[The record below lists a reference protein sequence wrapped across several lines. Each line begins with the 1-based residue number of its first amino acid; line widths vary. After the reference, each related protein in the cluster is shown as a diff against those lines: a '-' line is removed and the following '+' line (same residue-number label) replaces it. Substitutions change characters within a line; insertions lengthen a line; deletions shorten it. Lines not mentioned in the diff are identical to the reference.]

1 MSTAL
6 DTNCPLLARPNQ
18 RLKQTAAAYARSV
31 RRHPPTA
38 TTRSLTLVAAT
49 FLLLTGCRK
58 AAEPGQQPINPAGTS
73 STTALNALDDSPAG
87 SILTS
92 LQSQLRRVN
101 PSITLVEIHDIEHI
115 DQRSVFDSTWYIVL
129 ALGHGIHRGW
139 KDSSQV
145 GEIFGVFGVDSTFSH
160 VTLTYGMFPTPRL
173 GDWHLFFDH
182 RQEVSDSIV
191 VFGTSP
197 TYGGP
202 PARRAYAR

>member
-1 MSTAL
+1 M
-6 DTNCPLLARPNQ
+6 R
-18 RLKQTAAAYARSV
+18 Y
-31 RRHPPTA
+31 
-38 TTRSLTLVAAT
+38 LTLVSAT
-49 FLLLTGCRK
+49 FLLSTGCRK
-58 AAEPGQQPINPAGTS
+58 APQSRQPINPSDTAS
-73 STTALNALDDSPAG
+73 SLALDTVYHSLPG

-101 PSITLVEIHDIEHI
+101 PSITLVEIHDILHI
-115 DQRSVFDSTWYIVL
+115 EQRSINDRTWYIVL

-160 VTLTYGMFPTPRL
+160 VTNTYDMFPTRRL
-173 GDWHLFFDH
+173 GDWRLFFDH

-191 VFGTSP
+191 VLGTSP